1 MGEEEFNL
9 HNEQRTT
16 SWKFL
21 CLFSSHLCKGT
32 EAFLEKKNP
41 TFALLGLMCF
51 RFLMGLREDN
61 LT

>member
-32 EAFLEKKNP
+32 EAFLEKKPHICLAGVNVLP
-41 TFALLGLMCF
+41 VSDGTQ
-51 RFLMGLREDN
+51 RR
-61 LT
+61 